1 MSDATP
7 EKSGDADASPQTDSA
22 SETAAAA
29 PPAAAKPQTPFDRMT
44 KIVVPVLS
52 VLLCLFTLFEVNY
65 NRFQPQASLA
75 IFVGFGL
82 ALCFLAYPIHPK
94 LAGNQLLRWLDVV
107 LALTAS
113 GCCAYVFVQNEELFK
128 SLWAEGR
135 SLADRPGLETKTDFT
150 IGLIGLILVFESTRR
165 AIGLIVPLLAFSFVA
180 HSYYCYGSQTY
191 GWPEMPAWLLPHG
204 GQSVNDIVSTTYL
217 QTLGV
222 FGPAATVMFKYVFLF
237 VVFGAFLEMSGATQF
252 IIRFAERVFGR
263 SPGGPAKVSVLGS
276 GLMGSLSGSA
286 VANAVTTGAF
296 TIPMM
301 RNAGFERHIA
311 GGITAAA
318 ASGGALVPPVMG
330 AGAYMMLE
338 LVQPQVTFLQV
349 AKAAIVPAI
358 LYYLSIFLIV
368 HFYSKK
374 VGAQAIQRQEEEKSS
389 LWEFE
394 AVVFFGALGVLVGLL
409 IWGFSPFKA
418 VTGSL
423 IVILFLSIFRKK
435 LALGS
440 TPRMLALAA
449 FFGATLVHQFVFTE
463 TVDDPNLRQIV
474 ESWLSSTLVGTFGLL
489 AFGLAHPAWR
499 PAMMKA
505 LSSSAKNGVSLVAAS
520 ACVGI
525 IIGIV
530 QQTGIATDFSA
541 SIKGVV
547 ETNLFL
553 ALIGIT
559 VCSII
564 LGMGVPSVV
573 CYLLMATLMGSLL
586 SELGVIPLSAHLFI
600 FYFGM
605 MSMVTPPVALAAYA
619 SASIAEAPI
628 MQTAFA
634 AFRFS
639 LVGFTLP
646 FMFVYRPELT
656 LQSDKP
662 EVAIVAYRHTE
673 NEDPGSLRV
682 SLKQFGNAFA
692 DSEVELRPADGG
704 EPVKLNSG
712 SYGSVSTK
720 VPAGTSWDLF
730 VERKDRWEEIG
741 QVEIYST
748 PLADDAISEE
758 DKQNRSYTWGRFH
771 DHRLSLSSIVM
782 STTAAVIGILALA
795 AGLAGYL
802 RKELGALTRGL
813 LFVSAALL
821 LFPGEGL
828 MVSGIRLPVTDLSG
842 LAVFVCVVAATWK
855 LADGLESHTPGTP
868 LSA

>member
-1 MSDATP
+1 MSEANPDQ
-7 EKSGDADASPQTDSA
+7 SGDADASPA
-22 SETAAAA
+22 VAAETSQ
-29 PPAAAKPQTPFDRMT
+29 PAKTPTLYDRMT

-65 NRFQPQASLA
+65 NQFQPQASLA
-75 IFVGFGL
+75 IFVGFGM

-94 LAGNQLLRWLDVV
+94 LADNQVLRWIDVL
-107 LALTAS
+107 LAIAAS
-113 GCCAYVFVQNEELFK
+113 SCCAYVFVQSEETFK
-128 SLWAEGR
+128 SLWPGGR
-135 SLADRPGLETKTDFT
+135 SLADRPGLETTTDFA
-150 IGLIGLILVFESTRR
+150 IGLTGLILVFEATRR
-165 AIGLIVPLLAFSFVA
+165 AIGAIVPLLAFTFVA
-180 HSYYCYGSQTY
+180 HSYYCYGSQNFN
-191 GWPEMPAWLLPHG
+191 WPEMPSWLLPHG
-204 GQSVNDIVSTTYL
+204 GQSIHDIVSTTYL

-301 RNAGFERHIA
+301 RNAGFERHVA

-349 AKAAIVPAI
+349 ARAALVPAI

-374 VGAQAIQRQEEEKSS
+374 VGAQAVQRQEDEKSS

-394 AVVFFGALGVLVGLL
+394 AVVFFGALGILVGLL

-435 LALGS
+435 LALGLI
-440 TPRMLALAA
+440 PRGLALAI
-449 FFGATLVHQFVFTE
+449 FFAGTLVHFLFFGE
-463 TVDDPNLRQIV
+463 TVKNPNIRQAV
-474 ESWLSSTLVGTFGLL
+474 ELGLDCTLVGTFDLL
-489 AFGLAHPAWR
+489 VFGLIHPAWR
-499 PAMMKA
+499 PAIMKA
-505 LSSSAKNGVSLVAAS
+505 LGSSAKNGVSLVAAS

-553 ALIGIT
+553 ALVGIT

-628 MQTAFA
+628 MKTAFA

-673 NEDPGSLRV
+673 NADPGSLRI
-682 SLKQFGNAFA
+682 SLKQFGDSFA
-692 DSEVELRPADGG
+692 EADVELRPVAGG
-704 EPVKLNSG
+704 ETVKLNSG
-712 SYGSVSTK
+712 LYGSVSTK
-720 VPAGTSWDLF
+720 VAAGSQWDLF
-730 VERKDRWEEIG
+730 VQRNEQWDELGEI
-741 QVEIYST
+741 EIYDS
-748 PLADDAISEE
+748 PLNADSITEE
-758 DKQNRSYTWGRFH
+758 DKQNRSYAWGQFH
-771 DHRLSLSSIVM
+771 DARLSLVSIAM
-782 STTAAVIGILALA
+782 STAAAVIGILALA

-802 RKELGALTRGL
+802 RRELSMLSRGL

-821 LFPGEGL
+821 LYPGAGVL
-828 MVSGIRLPVTDLSG
+828 VSGIRLPVSDLAG

-855 LADGLESHTPGTP
+855 RSEETTPDAAAATEGQ
-868 LSA
+868 A

>member
-1 MSDATP
+1 VSDATP
-7 EKSGDADASPQTDSA
+7 EKSGEADASPSTGSATSSPPVAAQTQ
-22 SETAAAA
+22 TA
-29 PPAAAKPQTPFDRMT
+29 FGRMT

-75 IFVGFGL
+75 VFVGFGL
-82 ALCFLAYPIHPK
+82 ALCFLANPIHPK
-94 LAGNQLLRWLDVV
+94 LAGNQMLRWLDVL
-107 LALTAS
+107 LALAAS

-135 SLADRPGLETKTDFT
+135 SLADRPGLETKTDFA
-150 IGLIGLILVFESTRR
+150 IGLIGLILVFEATRR
-165 AIGLIVPLLAFSFVA
+165 AIGLIVPLLAFFFVA
-180 HSYYCYGSQTY
+180 HSYYCYGSQAY

-204 GQSVNDIVSTTYL
+204 GQSINDIVSTTYL

-222 FGPAATVMFKYVFLF
+222 FGPAASVMFKYVFLF

-263 SPGGPAKVSVLGS
+263 SPGGPAKVAVLGS

-349 AKAAIVPAI
+349 AKAALVPAI
-358 LYYLSIFLIV
+358 LYYLSIFMIV

-374 VGAQAIQRQEEEKSS
+374 VGAQAIQREDDRAS

-423 IVILFLSIFRKK
+423 IIILFLSIFRKK
-435 LALGS
+435 LALG
-440 TPRMLALAA
+440 TAPRMLALAA
-449 FFGATLVHQFVFTE
+449 FFGATLIHQFAFSE

-474 ESWLSSTLVGTFGLL
+474 ESWLGSTLVGTFGLL

-499 PAMMKA
+499 PAIMKA
-505 LSSSAKNGVSLVAAS
+505 LSSSARNGVSLVAAS

-541 SIKGVV
+541 SIKCVV

-553 ALIGIT
+553 ALVGIT
-559 VCSII
+559 ICSII

-628 MQTAFA
+628 MQTSFA

-662 EVAIVAYRHTE
+662 EVAIVSYRHTE
-673 NEDPGSLRV
+673 NQDPGSLRV
-682 SLKQFGNAFA
+682 SLKRFGNTVANS
-692 DSEVELRPADGG
+692 DVELRPVSAG
-704 EPVKLNSG
+704 ETIALNSG
-712 SYGSVSTK
+712 DYGSISTK
-720 VPAGTSWDLF
+720 VAAGSKWDLF
-730 VERKDRWEEIG
+730 VSRGTDRWDEIG
-741 QVEIYST
+741 QIDIYAAPQDEASLTEI
-748 PLADDAISEE
+748 
-758 DKQNRSYTWGRFH
+758 DKQNNRYAWGRFI
-771 DHRLSLSSIVM
+771 DRRLSLG
-782 STTAAVIGILALA
+782 STIWSTLAAVTGIIALA
-795 AGLAGYL
+795 AGLAGFM
-802 RKELGALTRGL
+802 RRNLGTPSRVL

-821 LFPGEGL
+821 LYPGSGII
-828 MVSGIRLPVTDLSG
+828 VSGMWLPISDLAG
-842 LAVFVCVVAATWK
+842 LAVFTCVVAATWK
-855 LADGLESHTPGTP
+855 LADTSSA
-868 LSA
+868 LS